1 MTVIDDAVAEVMCET
16 RDLRK
21 GQRYPSHK
29 GEGEQHILA
38 VDPHGVEIATG
49 RAQPAQLNAAHHRQA
64 RLKHVLHVRAV
75 GY

>member
-29 GEGEQHILA
+29 GEGNSTSSQSTHMALRSRPGERSQ
-38 VDPHGVEIATG
+38 
-49 RAQPAQLNAAHHRQA
+49 RS
-64 RLKHVLHVRAV
+64 
-75 GY
+75 